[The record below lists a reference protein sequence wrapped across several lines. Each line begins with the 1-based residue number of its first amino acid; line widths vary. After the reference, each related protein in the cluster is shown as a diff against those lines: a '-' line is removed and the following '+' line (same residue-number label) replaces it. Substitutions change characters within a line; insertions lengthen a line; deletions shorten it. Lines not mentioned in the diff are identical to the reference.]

1 MLVDFN
7 SLPDSATIWI
17 YQSNREF
24 TKDEVK
30 EIDLKIELFISNWK
44 RHGDDLKASYQIKYN
59 QFIILSVDEEHNE
72 VSGCSIDESVYF
84 FKQLEKLY
92 QVELF
97 NKLNTAFKDG
107 DNINIVSLADFKKYS
122 NQKKINSKT
131 IVFNNLINTKKEF
144 ETVWEVSADESWHNR
159 YFDR

>member
-7 SLPDSATIWI
+7 SLPNSAKIWI

-30 EIDLKIELFISNWK
+30 EINLKIELFVSNWK

-59 QFIILSVDEEHNE
+59 QFIILAVDEQYNE

-84 FKQLEKLY
+84 FKQLEELY

-97 NKLNTAFKDG
+97 NKLNTAFKNG
-107 DNINIVSLADFKKYS
+107 DNVNIVSLADFQKYA
-122 NQKKINSKT
+122 NQQKINSKT
-131 IVFNNLINTKKEF
+131 KVFNNLINTKKEF
-144 ETVWEVSADESWHNR
+144 ETSWEVSADESWHNR
-159 YFDR
+159 YFN